1 MSGSIIKYILK
12 TYALIFSV
20 LGLSW
25 GMLSLVALRSGM
37 GFLVVVHRFLISVG
51 YLVAEHSL

>member
-12 TYALIFSV
+12 MYALILSV
-20 LGLSW
+20 LDLSR
-25 GMLSLVALRSGM
+25 GMVSLVTLRSGM

-51 YLVAEHSL
+51 YLVAEHNL